1 MFCFA
6 FVFVFVSYEELVRD
20 HKVEYIAG
28 GATQN
33 SIRVA
38 QWMLQTEGATS
49 YTGCVGKDKFG
60 DELRKAAEADGVN
73 VPYLVDEAQP
83 TGTCAVLINDTERS
97 AFNIYIERVR
107 EKEREKERKKE
118 SSQLMPNR
126 NLHTLSLYAV
136 EVIN

>member
-1 MFCFA
+1 MYCVYSIVPLFIMLARLYLFA
-6 FVFVFVSYEELVRD
+6 SFSYEELVRD
-20 HKVEYIAG
+20 YKVEYIAG

-38 QWMLQTEGATS
+38 QWMLQVEGATS

-83 TGTCAVLINDTERS
+83 TGTCAVLINDTER
-97 AFNIYIERVR
+97 
-107 EKEREKERKKE
+107 
-118 SSQLMPNR
+118 
-126 NLHTLSLYAV
+126 
-136 EVIN
+136 